1 MQLLVPAPV
10 SARALRSRRGIG
22 FGQRFFL
29 LLALGLIWV
38 MPMFWAKEFGY
49 GLLAWDALLLV
60 GWMFDYSQLSRSFA
74 LLVTREFE
82 SPPAIVEETEVALK
96 LRNIGP
102 LDMVIEVRETVPPA
116 IVDEPPHFT
125 LKVPAKTERVG
136 RYTIAPKNR
145 GDVTLGGVYLRIQSL
160 LRLAEIWAE
169 APLTERVRV
178 YPNLEAAK
186 SHSLFLV
193 RSRMIEQQRRLM
205 QHRGIGRE
213 FESLREYQEGDEQR
227 DICWTATARRAK
239 LVTRLYQAE
248 RSQAVWIVIDTGRLL
263 RARVGNMAKL
273 DHAVNTALSLSQL
286 ALHSGDR
293 VGLLAY
299 GRKVRNRVPLG
310 RSNEHLRVII
320 DQLAQISEET
330 AEADHLR
337 IAATLMQMQ
346 TRRALIVWLTDF
358 PETSR
363 TPDVIEAA
371 TILSKRHLV
380 LLAAI
385 GQKDLREMSVEAPA
399 SGDVD
404 GLYRYTAVV
413 ETMQRRDLMLARLR
427 EQGAL
432 AFEVEAKDLTAA
444 VLNNYLMIKERSAL

>member
-1 MQLLVPAPV
+1 MELLVPAPV
-10 SARALRSRRGIG
+10 SARAVRTRRGVG

-38 MPMFWAKEFGY
+38 GPMFWARQFGY
-49 GLLAWDALLLV
+49 GLLAWDALLLA
-60 GWMFDYSQLSRSFA
+60 GWLFDHAQLRRSFA
-74 LLVTREFE
+74 LIVERRFQ
-82 SPPAIVEETEVALK
+82 SPPSLVEETEVALK

-102 LDMVIEVRETVPPA
+102 LDVIVAVRDSVPPVLCDQPPGFTTTVKA
-116 IVDEPPHFT
+116 KGERAVKYMIEP
-125 LKVPAKTERVG
+125 KK
-136 RYTIAPKNR
+136 R
-145 GDVTLGGVYLRIQSL
+145 GDATLGGVYLRLQSL

-178 YPNLEAAK
+178 YPNLQAAK
-186 SHSLFLV
+186 SQALFLV

-227 DICWTATARRAK
+227 DICWTATARRGK

-263 RARVGNMAKL
+263 RARVGDMAKL

-299 GRKVRNRVPLG
+299 GRKVQHRVPLG

-371 TILSKRHLV
+371 SLLSKRHLV
-380 LLAAI
+380 VLAAI
-385 GQKDLREMSVEAPA
+385 GQKDLREMTSEAPA
-399 SGDVD
+399 AGDVD

-432 AFEVEAKDLTAA
+432 AFEVEAKDLTST
-444 VLNNYLMIKERSAL
+444 VLNNYLMIKERSQL